1 MIILRYIKRTII
13 IKVMKNDSV
22 SESPIVNLLIGIIDI
37 LIVMIAIYAT
47 YSMVNFMDP
56 HYIFHFRL
64 KSLLVLG
71 FLCYI
76 PAFLYF
82 PPLLYRRIVHVDR
95 IVERVF
101 HLILL
106 YLVLYIVALSL
117 LKGEEVPYTFVFS
130 LMAVSWL
137 LLSIERLL
145 LRSGIKSIRKKGK
158 NQKKI
163 ILVGAPDYCENL
175 YNEIADPN
183 YGFKVVGIFYDYAEK
198 YTLNM
203 PIPYLGCTEQVIE
216 YLTTHRDIE
225 AVYCAVSEE
234 NQYETKNIL
243 RFCEN
248 GLVRFYALPVYLN
261 QLKKKMITIQLG
273 GNMLLTSRNEPLDN
287 LNNALVKRI
296 FDLICST
303 IFLLTLFPVIY
314 VIVAVIIKKQSPGPV
329 LFRQERSGLNGKVF
343 ICYKFRSMHVNKE
356 ADTLQATENDPR
368 KFKFGDFMR
377 RTNIDELPQFI
388 NVWLGDMSM
397 VGPRPHMLMHTE
409 QYSQLIKEYMV
420 RHWVKP
426 GITGWAQVLG
436 LRGETK
442 ELKQM
447 EDRVKADIWYVENW
461 NFWLDIK
468 IIWKTIWNTLSR
480 NEKNAY

>member
-1 MIILRYIKRTII
+1 
-13 IKVMKNDSV
+13 MKNESSS
-22 SESPIVNLLIGIIDI
+22 SESPIVNLFIGFIDI
-37 LIVMIAIYAT
+37 VIILISIYAT
-47 YSMVNFMDP
+47 YSIISYVEP
-56 HYIFHFRL
+56 HYLFHFKL

-71 FLCYI
+71 FISYV
-76 PAFLYF
+76 PAVLYL

-106 YLVLYIVALSL
+106 FAALYIVVLSL
-117 LKGEEVPYTFVFS
+117 LKGEDVPYEFVFS
-130 LMAVSWL
+130 AMGMSWL
-137 LLSIERLL
+137 LLSMERLL
-145 LRSGIKSIRKKGK
+145 LRVGIKSIRKRGK
-158 NQKKI
+158 NIKKV
-163 ILVGAPDYCENL
+163 ILVGAPEYCESL
-175 YNEIADPN
+175 YKEISDPN
-183 YGFKVVGIFYDYAEK
+183 YGFKVAGIFYDNAEK

-203 PIPYLGCTEQVIE
+203 PIPYLGGTELVTE
-216 YLTTHRDIE
+216 YLTAHNDIK

-234 NQYETKNIL
+234 TRYETKNIL
-243 RFCEN
+243 RYCEN
-248 GLVRFYALPVYLN
+248 SVVRFFALPVYLN
-261 QLKKKMITIQLG
+261 QLNKKMVTTQLG
-273 GNMLLTSRNEPLDN
+273 NNMLLTSRNEPLDN
-287 LNNALVKRI
+287 INNALIKRA

-314 VIVAVIIKKQSPGPV
+314 VIVAVIIKRQSPGPV
-329 LFRQERSGLNGKVF
+329 LFRQERSGLNGKIF
-343 ICYKFRSMHVNKE
+343 MCYKFRSMHVNKE
-356 ADTLQATENDPR
+356 ADTVQATENDPR

-397 VGPRPHMLMHTE
+397 VGPRPHMLKHTE
-409 QYSQLIKEYMV
+409 MYSQLIKEYMV

-461 NFWLDIK
+461 NFWLDVK
-468 IIWKTIWNTLSR
+468 IIWKTFWNTITR
-480 NEKNAY
+480 NDKNAY